1 MCCHPKSPKKYGEK
15 LLDVRRRIPNNYIT
29 LLMNPSMSRVLMKI
43 NDSPEI
49 PKLLKKCIL
58 LKWKGSMDY

>member
-1 MCCHPKSPKKYGEK
+1 VLSKSPKSPKKYGEK
-15 LLDVRRRIPNNYIT
+15 LLDVRRRIPNSYIT

-58 LKWKGSMDY
+58 LK

>member
-1 MCCHPKSPKKYGEK
+1 M
-15 LLDVRRRIPNNYIT
+15 DVRRKIPNNYIT

-58 LKWKGSMDY
+58 LK